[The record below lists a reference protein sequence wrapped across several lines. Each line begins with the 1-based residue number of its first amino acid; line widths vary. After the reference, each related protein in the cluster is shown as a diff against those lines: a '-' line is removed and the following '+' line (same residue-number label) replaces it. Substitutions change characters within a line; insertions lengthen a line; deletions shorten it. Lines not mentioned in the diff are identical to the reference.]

1 MAKLDNFGNRE
12 YQDTLV
18 DIAINHRD
26 YHIRVEA
33 VRRISIDNQD
43 GLIEVAKNYKP
54 FVNIGFWYER
64 REPSRSGLSTAEIA
78 LNRISDDNQW
88 GLHEVAIHAKDSNIA
103 MKAVNRIYNPSA
115 LVSIVKNA
123 NFDIVAEIAIEKIN
137 SQNDL
142 VDLVLT
148 SNNNDI
154 INLALSKIT
163 SQANLVYIF
172 LNTHNHRLK
181 SDILFS
187 ISDENTLTKIVLE
200 TSDEF
205 FIKKAISKIKDK
217 TLLLKIINN
226 GDAFQRREAEK
237 KLNKIYEEENKPIR
251 RYPRSSE
258 NDSHKQVS
266 HNISDGNPFT
276 WYGRKY

>member
-1 MAKLDNFGNRE
+1 MICK
-12 YQDTLV
+12 
-18 DIAINHRD
+18 
-26 YHIRVEA
+26 
-33 VRRISIDNQD
+33 S
-43 GLIEVAKNYKP
+43 
-54 FVNIGFWYER
+54 
-64 REPSRSGLSTAEIA
+64 
-78 LNRISDDNQW
+78 
-88 GLHEVAIHAKDSNIA
+88 
-103 MKAVNRIYNPSA
+103 
-115 LVSIVKNA
+115 SIVKNA

-205 FIKKAISKIKDK
+205 FIKKEISKIKDK

-237 KLNKIYEEENKPIR
+237 KLNKIYKDESKNKKKKSIR
-251 RYPRSSE
+251 NYPPT
-258 NDSHKQVS
+258 NDNHSQNSHKQVS
-266 HNISDGNPFT
+266 HSISDGNPFT
-276 WYGRKY
+276 WYGGKY